1 VSADAERAAQQMER
15 RSEVVWVIT
24 EALRT
29 PTSEETLEILVE
41 TLRAAP
47 QVPEAA
53 LVAKR
58 LGARG
63 VRVEGRHVQPVF
75 EAHGL
80 QPEKKTAPPSSRP
93 SQR

>member
-1 VSADAERAAQQMER
+1 MVR
-15 RSEVVWVIT
+15 RKEGVWVVT

-41 TLRAAP
+41 ALRATP

-58 LGARG
+58 LAARG
-63 VRVEGRHVQPVF
+63 VRVEGRHVQQVF

-80 QPEKKTAPPSSRP
+80 QSEKKTVRPGSRP
-93 SQR
+93 SRR